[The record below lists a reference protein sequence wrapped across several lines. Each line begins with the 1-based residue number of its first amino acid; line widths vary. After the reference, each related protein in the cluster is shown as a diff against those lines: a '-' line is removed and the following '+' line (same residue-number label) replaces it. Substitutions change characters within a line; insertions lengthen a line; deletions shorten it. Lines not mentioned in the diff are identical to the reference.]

1 MPGLNWV
8 GGLLFETD
16 STSRDGDLHGQEL
29 CINELLAGFTQYQGI
44 TIDYT
49 SVR

>member
-8 GGLLFETD
+8 GGLLFEPD

-29 CINELLAGFTQYQGI
+29 YITELVAGFYPV
-44 TIDYT
+44 
-49 SVR
+49 SEH